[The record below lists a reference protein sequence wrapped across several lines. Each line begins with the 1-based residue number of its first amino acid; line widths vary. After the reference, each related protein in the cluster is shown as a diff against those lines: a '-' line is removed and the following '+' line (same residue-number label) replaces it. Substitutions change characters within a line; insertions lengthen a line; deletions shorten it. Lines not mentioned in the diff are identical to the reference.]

1 MYRNTVS
8 VHFEFGRSVATNNKV
23 YSRFQN
29 GWPNWQIAEWP
40 NDVTSLLALLL
51 AITSHLLS
59 SIAICYDVMP
69 FAIELLDNHSE
80 INSEINCTTI
90 YKFV

>member
-29 GWPNWQIAEWP
+29 GWPNWQIADWP

-51 AITSHLLS
+51 DIMLHLLS
-59 SIAICYDVMP
+59 SISICYDVKP
-69 FAIELLDNHSE
+69 FAIYLLDYH
-80 INSEINCTTI
+80 SEINCT
-90 YKFV
+90 VHAP